1 MMHGE
6 DVGEDEEE
14 HVHAQGEN
22 DTNLEAAQEDDSL
35 LFEFDQRRNPAVT
48 VPPQMVHHHL
58 QQPPISTVDV
68 NLEELHR
75 EEQNRLMNNQR
86 GEENEHGEEWSL

>member
-1 MMHGE
+1 M
-6 DVGEDEEE
+6 
-14 HVHAQGEN
+14 
-22 DTNLEAAQEDDSL
+22 
-35 LFEFDQRRNPAVT
+35 T

-75 EEQNRLMNNQR
+75 QEQNRLMNNQR
-86 GEENEHGEEWSL
+86 GEDNEHGEEWSLQDKKRSIGLI

>member
-1 MMHGE
+1 MMHVDNVVE
-6 DVGEDEEE
+6 EDEM
-14 HVHAQGEN
+14 HVEGQE
-22 DTNLEAAQEDDSL
+22 DTNLAAEEEDSL

-48 VPPQMVHHHL
+48 VPPEMGHHHL

-75 EEQNRLMNNQR
+75 QEQNRLLN
-86 GEENEHGEEWSL
+86 